1 MKYKK
6 IIFLFISIFIIMF
19 SNISYAAK
27 FEKTLR
33 GFLYTNT
40 DHIYDKEGSVKLFHN
55 NTYTSF
61 LSRIQ

>member
-27 FEKTLR
+27 YEKTLR

-40 DHIYDKEGSVKLFHN
+40 DHIYDKELFHN

>member
-19 SNISYAAK
+19 SKISYAAK
-27 FEKTLR
+27 YEKTLR

>member
-6 IIFLFISIFIIMF
+6 IIFLLLCSVILV
-19 SNISYAAK
+19 NISYAAK
-27 FEKTLR
+27 YEKTLR